1 MRILLYGKE
10 ARTQGSELV
19 KLIGTAVQDGKGEV
33 HQNIQSLVK
42 SLREP
47 VEEKN
52 IAVLLPADRND
63 LHDLLSIRHLFR
75 DIPLILLVSDH
86 SKETMAMAHQLR
98 PRFISSLQGDYGPTL
113 RQIILAFKDR
123 VTLISV
129 KVHWDGPDLR
139 DVAGHEIHHE

>member
-1 MRILLYGKE
+1 MRILLYRREGG
-10 ARTQGSELV
+10 TQGPELM

-52 IAVLLPADRND
+52 IAVLLPADRKD
-63 LHDLLSIRHLFR
+63 LQDLLSIRHLFR
-75 DIPLILLVSDH
+75 DVPLILLVSDH

-98 PRFISSLQGDYGPTL
+98 PRFVSGVQGDHGTVIEVL
-113 RQIILAFKDR
+113 KKIAIGQSERR
-123 VTLISV
+123 
-129 KVHWDGPDLR
+129 
-139 DVAGHEIHHE
+139 